1 MLFASVHLKYKS
13 SRLLIR
19 NQTGVL
25 SSPLVII
32 VVHDGWHN
40 EVLADVIQLAL
51 VLLTRKDDDLQQCAQ
66 VLLV

>member
-1 MLFASVHLKYKS
+1 MLFASVHLKYNS
-13 SRLLIR
+13 SLPAT
-19 NQTGVL
+19 QTNGVL